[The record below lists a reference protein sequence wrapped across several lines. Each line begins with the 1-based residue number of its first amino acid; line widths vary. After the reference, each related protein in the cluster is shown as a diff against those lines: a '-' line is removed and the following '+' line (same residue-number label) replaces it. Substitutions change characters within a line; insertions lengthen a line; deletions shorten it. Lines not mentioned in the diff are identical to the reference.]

1 MPKPP
6 ELFVFFGLIAT
17 GKSTLAQV
25 WAKARSM
32 EYYNSDRVR
41 KELAG
46 LAAECSRKESLGQGI
61 YSKEFSRKTYTALL
75 EKAEENL
82 LNGRSVVLD
91 GSYQEINERDRIRA
105 MARRYRA
112 SVCFVLCQC
121 PESVL
126 KERLVMRA
134 KDPKAVSDG
143 RWEIFLEQKK
153 RFSPPDEL
161 EETELLVFSTEGEV
175 DGLVN
180 ELTHKL
186 EEKIGKRS
194 PAPHLHPF

>member
-1 MPKPP
+1 MPQPL
-6 ELFVFFGLIAT
+6 ELVIFFGLIAT
-17 GKSTLAQV
+17 GKSTLAQA

-46 LAAECSRKESLGQGI
+46 LAAQCSRKESLDQGI

-75 EKAEENL
+75 ERAEENL
-82 LNGRSVVLD
+82 RAGRSVVLD
-91 GSYQEINERDRIRA
+91 GSYQAIEERDRVRKL
-105 MARRYRA
+105 ARLYKA
-112 SVCFVLCQC
+112 TVCFVLCQC

-126 KERLVMRA
+126 KERLVLRA

-143 RWEIFLEQKK
+143 RWEIYLEQKK
-153 RFSPPDEL
+153 RFSSPDEL
-161 EETELLVFSTEGEV
+161 DEAEFLVFPTDGEV
-175 DGLVN
+175 DHLIN

-186 EEKIGKRS
+186 EEKI
-194 PAPHLHPF
+194 AQ

>member
-17 GKSTLAQV
+17 GKSTLAQT
-25 WAKARSM
+25 WAKAEGL

-82 LNGRSVVLD
+82 QAGRSVVLD
-91 GSYQEINERDRIRA
+91 GSYQAISERDRIRELT
-105 MARRYRA
+105 RRYQAQVR
-112 SVCFVLCQC
+112 FVLCQC
-121 PESVL
+121 SESVL
-126 KERLVMRA
+126 KERLKMRA

-143 RWEIFLEQKK
+143 RWEIYLEQKK
-153 RFSPPDEL
+153 RFFPPDEL
-161 EETELLVFSTEGEV
+161 EKDELLVFSTEAEV
-175 DGLVN
+175 DLLIK
-180 ELTHKL
+180 ELTPKL
-186 EEKIGKRS
+186 KEK
-194 PAPHLHPF
+194 

>member
-6 ELFVFFGLIAT
+6 ELIVFFGLIAT
-17 GKSTLAQV
+17 GKSTLAQT
-25 WAKARSM
+25 WAKAEGL

-75 EKAEENL
+75 ERAEENL
-82 LNGRSVVLD
+82 RAGRSVVLD
-91 GSYQEINERDRIRA
+91 GSYQSIGERERIREL
-105 MARRYRA
+105 ARQYQA
-112 SVCFVLCQC
+112 PVCFVFCQC

-134 KDPKAVSDG
+134 NDPKAVSDG
-143 RWEIFLEQKK
+143 RWEIYLEQKK

-161 EETELLVFSTEGEV
+161 EKIELLVFSTEGEV
-175 DGLVN
+175 DVLIN

-186 EEKIGKRS
+186 EEKIGR
-194 PAPHLHPF
+194 